1 MRTRAV
7 HREDAS
13 ELDAPRHPDAAT
25 SRRAA
30 LASIALAAS
39 IGAPYT
45 SRPPPA
51 RALVDD
57 ANARKVF
64 EQARRS
70 VVGLADYTPGG
81 ANGGYVPRG
90 TGVVWANL
98 PAGDAGVGYVVT
110 NFHVVAPDH
119 LPSNENKQGVRYVYF
134 YFRMGNLYDIVFF

>member
-1 MRTRAV
+1 M

-13 ELDAPRHPDAAT
+13 ASDAPRGSDAAT

-39 IGAPYT
+39 IAPNT

-119 LPSNENKQGVRYVYF
+119 LPSNENKQGVR
-134 YFRMGNLYDIVFF
+134 

>member
-1 MRTRAV
+1 MR
-7 HREDAS
+7 REVPT
-13 ELDAPRHPDAAT
+13 PRHPAAPRSPP
-25 SRRAA
+25 SR
-30 LASIALAAS
+30 SPHPS
-39 IGAPYT
+39 GAPYT
-45 SRPPPA
+45 SHTPPA

-119 LPSNENKQGVRYVYF
+119 LPSNENKQGVR
-134 YFRMGNLYDIVFF
+134 

>member
-1 MRTRAV
+1 MRTRAA

-39 IGAPYT
+39 IGPPYT
-45 SRPPPA
+45 SHTPPA

-119 LPSNENKQGVRYVYF
+119 LPSNENKQGVR
-134 YFRMGNLYDIVFF
+134 